1 MHKKNAHGVI
11 SIFSCVTV
19 APNRMSNKH
28 KTIIVNLSNVKV
40 LIWIDIYQL
49 KEEKNVVLPKNV
61 LACLIF

>member
-1 MHKKNAHGVI
+1 MFMVVI

-49 KEEKNVVLPKNV
+49 KEEKNVVLPKKCINMFDF
-61 LACLIF
+61 LK